1 MLFFILKIILQKI
14 TYSLTILSNMNF
26 KMSFLSNFKFKVNTL
41 LFSFFLIFSLSSCDV
56 LFAPTEEDSTSAG
69 AYTQEGIASY
79 YADKYEGR
87 PTASGEIFRQDLLTA
102 AHKTLPFGTMVTIT
116 NLKNGKKIRVKINDR
131 GPFVAGRIIDVT
143 SRGARE
149 LDFIRDGIVNV
160 KIEYDL

>member
-1 MLFFILKIILQKI
+1 MVFYLFTNSSYSIMNFKLKNILKI
-14 TYSLTILSNMNF
+14 
-26 KMSFLSNFKFKVNTL
+26 KVNIFL
-41 LFSFFLIFSLSSCDV
+41 FFLLITFSLSSCDE
-56 LFAPTEEDSTSAG
+56 LFAPAEEDSANG
-69 AYTQEGIASY
+69 AYTEEGIASY

-102 AHKTLPFGTMVTIT
+102 AHKTLPFGTMVTVT
-116 NLKNGKKIRVKINDR
+116 NLKNGKKIRVRINDR

-149 LDFIRDGIVNV
+149 LDFVRDGIVNV

>member
-1 MLFFILKIILQKI
+1 MNHKII
-14 TYSLTILSNMNF
+14 
-26 KMSFLSNFKFKVNTL
+26 FLSNFKFKVKAFL
-41 LFSFFLIFSLSSCDV
+41 SSVFLILSLSSCDV

-87 PTASGEIFRQDLLTA
+87 PTASGEIFRQNLLTA

-143 SRGARE
+143 SRGAKE
-149 LDFIRDGIVNV
+149 LDFVRDGIVNV

>member
-1 MLFFILKIILQKI
+1 MK
-14 TYSLTILSNMNF
+14 F
-26 KMSFLSNFKFKVNTL
+26 KTFLLSNFKSKVNVL
-41 LFSFFLIFSLSSCDV
+41 LFSAFLIFSLSSCDV
-56 LFAPTEEDSTSAG
+56 LFAPTEEDSSSAG

-102 AHKTLPFGTMVTIT
+102 AHKTLPFGTMVTVT

-149 LDFIRDGIVNV
+149 LDFVRDGIVNV

>member
-1 MLFFILKIILQKI
+1 MNYKIALVSNLKSKV
-14 TYSLTILSNMNF
+14 TIF
-26 KMSFLSNFKFKVNTL
+26 
-41 LFSFFLIFSLSSCDV
+41 LFSLFLVFSLSSCDE
-56 LFAPTEEDSTSAG
+56 LFAPAEEENAA

-102 AHKTLPFGTMVTIT
+102 AHKTLPFGTMVTVI
-116 NLKNGKKIRVKINDR
+116 NLKNGKKLKVRINDR
-131 GPFVAGRIIDVT
+131 GPFVAGRIIDLT
-143 SRGARE
+143 SRGAKE

>member
-1 MLFFILKIILQKI
+1 MKFQNILKI
-14 TYSLTILSNMNF
+14 
-26 KMSFLSNFKFKVNTL
+26 KVNIL
-41 LFSFFLIFSLSSCDV
+41 LFYLFLIFSLSSCDA
-56 LFAPTEEDSTSAG
+56 LFAPTEEESTSAG
-69 AYTQEGIASY
+69 AYTEEGIASY

-87 PTASGEIFRQDLLTA
+87 PTASGETFRQDLLTA

-149 LDFIRDGIVNV
+149 LDFINDGIVNV